1 MYCRSERMPNV
12 TFRAPKNVIDAV
24 KGTIDPNTG
33 EKVSDFMRIAVLERL
48 EKLEIKVKNDD

>member
-1 MYCRSERMPNV
+1 MPNV